1 MSARSRANRASC
13 RGSAAAST
21 NVAPGARRGSARGF
35 AIGVRSPSEPTRYRC
50 GAPMGSLLLLLLI
63 PLAMWFLV
71 LRPQQARLRAQ
82 RDLVA
87 TLEAG
92 DRVVTA
98 GGIVGTLTV
107 VGDTE
112 VTLVTTPGVELR
124 VLRGAISRRVDPPA
138 APGG

>member
-1 MSARSRANRASC
+1 
-13 RGSAAAST
+13 
-21 NVAPGARRGSARGF
+21 
-35 AIGVRSPSEPTRYRC
+35 
-50 GAPMGSLLLLLLI
+50 MGSLLLLLLI

-87 TLEAG
+87 SLEAG

-112 VTLVTTPGVELR
+112 VTLVTTPGVELQ
-124 VLRGAISRRVDPPA
+124 VLRGAVSRRLDPSAPPA
-138 APGG
+138 PPEPPDAADEEGA